1 MKRTYQILSVVAAL
15 LLMRPAVAQESF
27 TIAELRTEW
36 GNEAIGL
43 QSRPQKPGIAD
54 FVLAFAYG
62 HQGMVLTDETI
73 RQMTRENY
81 VNEDVAEFTLDRRAG
96 YMALRMVSDGTQEM
110 EMCYWNLP
118 AGTKRVAVM
127 LQDVYDPD
135 PDPFL
140 RFYDYDADRN
150 ELVALNPP
158 PVDIQLDHTL
168 CHFHLPRTGKDI
180 RILCHYTED
189 PAWYRYAGAEGFR
202 YDGPDYLEPGPAE
215 PALGCYLISGKSK
228 MNLRYAPGGEVA
240 VQVPPDIYV
249 LSVAEPTDGWWR
261 ITGRMIW
268 AVEGRNFFL
277 PSGPYWIS
285 ATLLGLGLRNYGGEP
300 VDLRTEPRDDAPV
313 AGTVTEEAAE
323 VTPLDVTKDF
333 EWVKVRWGQVSGWV
347 RSEMLCDNP
356 VTNCC

>member
-1 MKRTYQILSVVAAL
+1 MKRIYKTLFVAASL
-15 LLMRPAVAQESF
+15 LLMQPALAQESF
-27 TIAELRTEW
+27 TIDELRTEW

-43 QSRPQKPGIAD
+43 QSRPQMPGIAD

-118 AGTKRVAVM
+118 DGTKRVAVM

-180 RILCHYTED
+180 EILCHYTED
-189 PAWYRYAGAEGFR
+189 PAWYRYAGTEGFR

-215 PALGCYLISGKSK
+215 PALGCYLISGKSN

-249 LSVAEPTDGWWR
+249 LSVADPTDGWWR